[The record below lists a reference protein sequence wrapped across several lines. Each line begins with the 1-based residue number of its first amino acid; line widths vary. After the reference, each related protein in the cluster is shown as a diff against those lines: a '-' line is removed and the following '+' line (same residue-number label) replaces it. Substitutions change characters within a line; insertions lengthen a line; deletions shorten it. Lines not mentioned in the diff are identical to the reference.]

1 VSERT
6 LEGRQSDLGHDRQIA
21 RRSSVFTVTDAS
33 TLQSPIVSRESKQRV
48 KAQRREARKR
58 ADKTRRQLAD
68 HCAQWMYDAEDA
80 WFAKDFRR
88 ARQYFQRILHVR
100 PTYQA
105 ANERMAELFFI
116 DGLHA
121 EGLRHFDRL
130 VQPPEFPI
138 IDFRAAGACLI
149 TDRFDQGAEL
159 AKRFLRRTEDDGL
172 MDGLRAKARLIHAE
186 CQRLAKANRHLAR
199 QGDLLGH
206 RDERAASDHRQ
217 RDSRVPPTPAVQRE
231 SAPAAGHPA
240 PGRQVPPPSS
250 ATGPAAMSE
259 PPPASPPVSDLPP
272 FPNLDVTDIG
282 VEFTFDRSGFP
293 ETWTREDVAPAG
305 DIALRLRYAELRL
318 QKGFDE
324 LLSLG
329 AISNVEH
336 FGYQLDTVRRVLRDF
351 RGRVLLADEVGLGK
365 TIEACL
371 TLKEYWMRGLV
382 RKALILTPASLVG
395 QWMDELTER
404 FALTPVA
411 ADAQF
416 VRRDEE
422 FWMREPLV
430 VASLPLARQA
440 PHRDRLSRIE
450 YDLVIVDEAHALKN
464 RSSAGWQLVN
474 DLKKRFLLLLSA
486 TPVGNN
492 LTELYNLIQLLRPGL
507 LSSEAQ
513 FRREYGQMD
522 ALSQAGRRDRLREL
536 LREVMVRNTRAH
548 IDLKL
553 PKRIAATIVVRPE
566 SEEAHVLDALA
577 AVIRDRYATAT
588 AADRWRM
595 TTLQMQAG
603 SGPAALRFGLRDYA
617 GLSEVEPF
625 AAVVA
630 ALDRIGGGRSAKV
643 EALLNLTRR
652 SPEKTIVFTRFRATL
667 DELDAALTATGHRVS
682 VFHGGLSSAEKQ
694 RAIDAFQDDA
704 AILLSTEVGG
714 EGRNLQF
721 CRTVI
726 NYDLPWNPVTIEQ
739 RVGRVHRIGQTRDVY
754 IFNLCLADSL
764 EERIL
769 SILHDKINMFELV
782 AGEVEMI
789 LGHLGDD
796 QDFASLV
803 MDAWSSSRSGE
814 DARETFERLSAR
826 LAEAKSAYQKTSDL
840 DRALFSEDYE
850 I

>member
-1 VSERT
+1 VS
-6 LEGRQSDLGHDRQIA
+6 S
-21 RRSSVFTVTDAS
+21 
-33 TLQSPIVSRESKQRV
+33 ESKRRA

-58 ADKTRRQLAD
+58 SEKTRRQLAD

-80 WFAKDFRR
+80 WFAKDFPR
-88 ARQYFQRILHVR
+88 ARRCFERILHVR
-100 PTYQA
+100 PTHQA
-105 ANERMAELFFI
+105 ANERMAELLFI
-116 DGLHA
+116 DGLQA
-121 EGLRHFDRL
+121 EGLRHFERL
-130 VQPPEFPI
+130 VEPPEFPI
-138 IDFRAAGACLI
+138 IDFRAAAACLI
-149 TDRFDQGAEL
+149 TECFDRGASL
-159 AKRFLRRTEDDGL
+159 AQRFLRRTEDDGL
-172 MDGLRAKARLIHAE
+172 MDAPRAKARLIRAE
-186 CQRLAKANRHLAR
+186 CRRLAKTKRHLPR
-199 QGDLLGH
+199 QGDLLSRG
-206 RDERAASDHRQ
+206 DTRAAVHTRRQ
-217 RDSRVPPTPAVQRE
+217 DRPGPPIPRVSREPL
-231 SAPAAGHPA
+231 SAAAHPA
-240 PGRQVPPPSS
+240 LGR
-250 ATGPAAMSE
+250 PALPRSPVAAPVAMSE
-259 PPPASPPVSDLPP
+259 PLPAPPVLDLPP
-272 FPNLDVTDIG
+272 FPILDVADIG
-282 VEFTFDRSGFP
+282 VEFTFDQSGFP
-293 ETWTREDVAPAG
+293 EPWTPEEVAPAA
-305 DIALRLRYAELRL
+305 DVALRLRYAELRL

-371 TLKEYWMRGLV
+371 ALKEYWMRGLA

-395 QWMDELTER
+395 QWVDELTER
-404 FALTPVA
+404 FALTPVV
-411 ADAQF
+411 ADAQL

-440 PHRDRLSRIE
+440 AHRDRLSRIE
-450 YDLVIVDEAHALKN
+450 YDLVIVDEAHVLKN
-464 RSSAGWQLVN
+464 RASAGWQLVN

-507 LSSEAQ
+507 LRGEAQ
-513 FRREYGQMD
+513 FRREYGQIE
-522 ALSQAGRRDRLREL
+522 ALSQASRRDRLREL
-536 LREVMVRNTRAH
+536 LREVMIRNTRAH

-553 PKRIAATIVVRPE
+553 PRRIAATHIVRPAP
-566 SEEAHVLDALA
+566 EEANVLDALA
-577 AVIRDRYATAT
+577 AVIRDKYNAAT

-603 SGPAALRFGLRDYA
+603 SGPAALRFGLRDHA
-617 GLSEVEPF
+617 GQPDADPF
-625 AAVVA
+625 AAVAA
-630 ALDRIGGGRSAKV
+630 ALDRIGGRRSAKV
-643 EALLNLTRR
+643 AALLDLARR
-652 SPEKTIVFTRFRATL
+652 SPEKKIVFTRFRATL
-667 DELDAALTATGHRVS
+667 DELDAALTAAGHRVS
-682 VFHGGLSSAEKQ
+682 VFHGGLSWLDKQ
-694 RAIDAFQDDA
+694 RAVDAFEDDA

-739 RVGRVHRIGQTRDVY
+739 HVGRVHRIGQTRDVY
-754 IFNLCLADSL
+754 IFNFCLAGSV

-826 LAEAKSAYQKTSDL
+826 ILDAKSVYQTTTDL

>member
-1 VSERT
+1 VS
-6 LEGRQSDLGHDRQIA
+6 S
-21 RRSSVFTVTDAS
+21 
-33 TLQSPIVSRESKQRV
+33 ESKRRA

-58 ADKTRRQLAD
+58 SEKTRRQLAD

-80 WFAKDFRR
+80 WFAKDFPR
-88 ARQYFQRILHVR
+88 ARRCFERILHVR
-100 PTYQA
+100 PTHQA
-105 ANERMAELFFI
+105 ANERMAELLFI
-116 DGLHA
+116 DGLQA
-121 EGLRHFDRL
+121 EGLRHFERL
-130 VQPPEFPI
+130 VEPPEFPI
-138 IDFRAAGACLI
+138 IDFRAAAACLI
-149 TDRFDQGAEL
+149 TECFDRGASL
-159 AKRFLRRTEDDGL
+159 AQRFLRRTEDDGL
-172 MDGLRAKARLIHAE
+172 MDAPRAKARLIRAE
-186 CQRLAKANRHLAR
+186 CRRLAKTKRHLPR
-199 QGDLLGH
+199 QGDLLSRG
-206 RDERAASDHRQ
+206 DTRAAVHTRRQ
-217 RDSRVPPTPAVQRE
+217 DRPGPPIPRVSREPL
-231 SAPAAGHPA
+231 SAAAHPA
-240 PGRQVPPPSS
+240 LGR
-250 ATGPAAMSE
+250 PALPRSPVAAPVAMSE
-259 PPPASPPVSDLPP
+259 PLPAPPVLDLPP
-272 FPNLDVTDIG
+272 FPILDVADIG
-282 VEFTFDRSGFP
+282 VEFTFDQSGFP
-293 ETWTREDVAPAG
+293 EPWTPEEVAPAA
-305 DIALRLRYAELRL
+305 DVALRLRYAELRL

-371 TLKEYWMRGLV
+371 ALKEYWMRGLA

-395 QWMDELTER
+395 QWVDELTER
-404 FALTPVA
+404 FALTPVV
-411 ADAQF
+411 ADAQL

-440 PHRDRLSRIE
+440 AHRDRLSRIE
-450 YDLVIVDEAHALKN
+450 YDLVIVDEAHVLKN
-464 RSSAGWQLVN
+464 RASAGWQLVN

-507 LSSEAQ
+507 LRGEAQ
-513 FRREYGQMD
+513 FRREYGQIE
-522 ALSQAGRRDRLREL
+522 ALSQASRRDRLREL
-536 LREVMVRNTRAH
+536 LREVMIRNTRAH

-553 PKRIAATIVVRPE
+553 PKRIAATHIVRPAP
-566 SEEAHVLDALA
+566 EEANVLDALA
-577 AVIRDRYATAT
+577 AVIRDKYNAAT

-603 SGPAALRFGLRDYA
+603 SGPAALRFGLRDHA
-617 GLSEVEPF
+617 GQPDADPF
-625 AAVVA
+625 AAVAA
-630 ALDRIGGGRSAKV
+630 ALDRIGGRRSAKV
-643 EALLNLTRR
+643 AALLDLARR
-652 SPEKTIVFTRFRATL
+652 SPEKKIVFTRFRATL
-667 DELDAALTATGHRVS
+667 DELDAALTAAGHRVS
-682 VFHGGLSSAEKQ
+682 VFHGGLSWLDKQ
-694 RAIDAFQDDA
+694 RAVDAFEDDA

-739 RVGRVHRIGQTRDVY
+739 HVGRVHRIGQTRDVY
-754 IFNLCLADSL
+754 IFNFCLAGSV

-826 LAEAKSAYQKTSDL
+826 ILDAKSVYQTTTDL

>member
-1 VSERT
+1 
-6 LEGRQSDLGHDRQIA
+6 
-21 RRSSVFTVTDAS
+21 
-33 TLQSPIVSRESKQRV
+33 VSRESKQRA
-48 KAQRREARKR
+48 KAHRREARKR
-58 ADKTRRQLAD
+58 AEKTRRQLAD
-68 HCAQWMYDAEDA
+68 HCAQWMYEAEDA
-80 WFAKDFRR
+80 WFAKDFPR
-88 ARQYFQRILHVR
+88 ARQCFLRILHVR
-100 PTYQA
+100 PTHQA

-116 DGLHA
+116 DGLQA

-130 VQPPEFPI
+130 VQPPDFPI

-149 TDRFDQGAEL
+149 TGRFDQGAEL
-159 AKRFLRRTEDDGL
+159 ATRFLRRTEDDGRL
-172 MDGLRAKARLIHAE
+172 DGPPAKARLIRAE
-186 CQRLAKANRHLAR
+186 CLRLAKANRHLAR
-199 QGDLLGH
+199 QANLLKR
-206 RDERAASDHRQ
+206 RDERAAPDNRRTDRPVQ
-217 RDSRVPPTPAVQRE
+217 PTPGVQRG
-231 SAPAAGHPA
+231 SAPVAPSPA
-240 PGRQVPPPSS
+240 SDRRRPPPSR
-250 ATGPAAMSE
+250 ADPPAALSE
-259 PPPASPPVSDLPP
+259 PPPASPPVSYLPP
-272 FPNLDVTDIG
+272 FPSLSFTDID
-282 VEFTFDRSGFP
+282 VAFTFDRSGFP
-293 ETWTREDVAPAG
+293 EAWTRQDVAPAG

-371 TLKEYWMRGLV
+371 ALKEYWMRGLV

-411 ADAQF
+411 ADAQI
-416 VRRDEE
+416 VRRDET
-422 FWMREPLV
+422 FWAREPLV
-430 VASLPLARQA
+430 VASLPLARQIA
-440 PHRDRLSRIE
+440 HRDPLSRLE
-450 YDLVIVDEAHALKN
+450 YDLVIVDEAHTLKN
-464 RSSAGWQLVN
+464 RASASWQLVN

-513 FRREYGQMD
+513 FRREYGQIE

-548 IDLKL
+548 IDIKL
-553 PKRIAATIVVRPE
+553 PKRIAATIVVRPAP
-566 SEEAHVLDALA
+566 EEANVLDALA
-577 AVIRDRYATAT
+577 AVIRDSYPGAT

-595 TTLQMQAG
+595 TMWQMQAG
-603 SGPAALRFGLRDYA
+603 SGPAALRFGLRDHA
-617 GLSEVEPF
+617 RRTEAEPF
-625 AAVVA
+625 TAVLA
-630 ALDRIGGGRSAKV
+630 ALDRIGGRSAKV
-643 EALLNLTRR
+643 EALVDLTRR
-652 SPEKTIVFTRFRATL
+652 SQEKMIVFTRFRATL
-667 DELDAALTATGHRVS
+667 DELEAALTAAGLRVS

-694 RAIDAFQDDA
+694 RAIDAFEDDA

-721 CRTVI
+721 CRTVT

-739 RVGRVHRIGQTRDVY
+739 RVGRVHRIGQTQDVY
-754 IFNLCLADSL
+754 IFNLCLAGSV

-814 DARETFERLSAR
+814 DARETFERLSGR
-826 LAEAKSAYQKTSDL
+826 LLEAKSAYQKTSDL

>member
-1 VSERT
+1 MPAHT
-6 LEGRQSDLGHDRQIA
+6 IA
-21 RRSSVFTVTDAS
+21 T
-33 TLQSPIVSRESKQRV
+33 VSRELKRHI
-48 KAQRREARKR
+48 KAQRREGRKR
-58 ADKTRRQLAD
+58 AEKTRRQLAD

-80 WFAKDFRR
+80 WFAKDFPR
-88 ARQYFQRILHVR
+88 ARRCFQRILHVR
-100 PTYQA
+100 PTHQA

-116 DGLHA
+116 DGLQA

-130 VQPPEFPI
+130 VASPEFPI
-138 IDFRAAGACLI
+138 IDFRAAAACLI
-149 TDRFDQGAEL
+149 TDRFDQGAAL
-159 AKRFLRRTEDDGL
+159 AQRFLHRTEDDGL
-172 MDGLRAKARLIHAE
+172 MDDPRAKARLIHAE
-186 CQRLAKANRHLAR
+186 CRRLIKAMHHLAR
-199 QGDLLGH
+199 RTDLGT
-206 RDERAASDHRQ
+206 RGNRRAAVPNQRQ
-217 RDSRVPPTPAVQRE
+217 DRHGPPTPGVSRE
-231 SAPAAGHPA
+231 PAAAEAYPALGRRALRPVPVSTPAAIPKPLPA
-240 PGRQVPPPSS
+240 P
-250 ATGPAAMSE
+250 
-259 PPPASPPVSDLPP
+259 PVLDLPP
-272 FPNLDVTDIG
+272 FPILDVADIG
-282 VEFTFDRSGFP
+282 VEFTFDQSGFP
-293 ETWTREDVAPAG
+293 EAWTREEIAPAA
-305 DIALRLRYAELRL
+305 DVALRLRYAELRL

-329 AISNVEH
+329 AIGNVEH

-371 TLKEYWMRGLV
+371 TLKEYWMRGLA

-395 QWMDELTER
+395 QWVDELTER

-411 ADAQF
+411 ADAQL
-416 VRRDEE
+416 VRRDQE
-422 FWMREPLV
+422 FWTREPLV

-440 PHRDRLSRIE
+440 AHRDRLSRIE
-450 YDLVIVDEAHALKN
+450 YDLVIVDEAHVLKN
-464 RSSAGWQLVN
+464 RASAGWQLVN

-507 LSSEAQ
+507 LQGEAQ
-513 FRREYGQMD
+513 FRREYGQIE

-553 PKRIAATIVVRPE
+553 PKRIAATHIVRPVP
-566 SEEAHVLDALA
+566 EEAHVLDALA
-577 AVIRDRYATAT
+577 AVIRDRYNAAT

-595 TTLQMQAG
+595 TLLQMQAG
-603 SGPAALRFGLRDYA
+603 SGPAALRAGLRDQA
-617 GLSEVEPF
+617 GQTHSGPL
-625 AAVVA
+625 AAVAA
-630 ALDRIGGGRSAKV
+630 ALERIGGDRSAKV
-643 EALLNLTRR
+643 EALLDLVRR
-652 SPEKTIVFTRFRATL
+652 SSEKKIVFTRFRATL
-667 DELDAALTATGHRVS
+667 DELDAALSAAGRRVR
-682 VFHGGLSSAEKQ
+682 VFHGGLSSADKQ

-704 AILLSTEVGG
+704 EILLSTEIGG

-726 NYDLPWNPVTIEQ
+726 NYDLPWNPATIEQ

-754 IFNLCLADSL
+754 IFNLCLAGSV

-789 LGHLGDD
+789 LGHLGDEE
-796 QDFASLV
+796 DFASLV
-803 MDAWSSSRSGE
+803 MDAWSSSRSDE
-814 DARETFERLSAR
+814 DARETFDRLTAQ
-826 LAEAKSAYQKTSDL
+826 LLDAKAAYQKTADL

>member
-1 VSERT
+1 
-6 LEGRQSDLGHDRQIA
+6 
-21 RRSSVFTVTDAS
+21 
-33 TLQSPIVSRESKQRV
+33 
-48 KAQRREARKR
+48 
-58 ADKTRRQLAD
+58 
-68 HCAQWMYDAEDA
+68 MYDAEDA
-80 WFAKDFRR
+80 WFAKDFPR
-88 ARQYFQRILHVR
+88 ARRCFQRILHVR
-100 PTYQA
+100 PTHQA

-116 DGLHA
+116 DGLQA

-130 VQPPEFPI
+130 VDPPEFPI
-138 IDFRAAGACLI
+138 IDFRAAAACLI
-149 TDRFDQGAEL
+149 TERFDQGAAL
-159 AKRFLRRTEDDGL
+159 AQRFLRRTEDDGL
-172 MDGLRAKARLIHAE
+172 MDDPRAKARLIQAE
-186 CQRLAKANRHLAR
+186 CRRLAKTKRHLAR
-199 QGDLLGH
+199 QGDLLTRGD
-206 RDERAASDHRQ
+206 RRAAVHTREPVSAAAHPALGR
-217 RDSRVPPTPAVQRE
+217 RALPPSPVA
-231 SAPAAGHPA
+231 APAAIPEALPA
-240 PGRQVPPPSS
+240 P
-250 ATGPAAMSE
+250 
-259 PPPASPPVSDLPP
+259 PVLDLPP
-272 FPNLDVTDIG
+272 FPSLDVGDIA
-282 VEFTFDRSGFP
+282 VEFTFDQSGFP
-293 ETWTREDVAPAG
+293 EVWTHGDVAPAA
-305 DIALRLRYAELRL
+305 DVALRLRYAELRL

-329 AISNVEH
+329 AINDVEH

-371 TLKEYWMRGLV
+371 TLKEYWMRGLA

-395 QWMDELTER
+395 QWVDELTER

-411 ADAQF
+411 ADAQLL
-416 VRRDEE
+416 RRDEE
-422 FWMREPLV
+422 FWTREPLV

-440 PHRDRLSRIE
+440 GHRDRLSRIE

-464 RSSAGWQLVN
+464 RASAGWQLVN
-474 DLKKRFLLLLSA
+474 ELKKRFLLLLSA

-507 LSSEAQ
+507 LQGEAQ
-513 FRREYGQMD
+513 FRREYGQIE

-553 PKRIAATIVVRPE
+553 PKRLAATHIVRPAP
-566 SEEAHVLDALA
+566 EEVHVLDALA
-577 AVIRDRYATAT
+577 AVIRDRYNTAT

-595 TTLQMQAG
+595 TLLQMQAG
-603 SGPAALRFGLRDYA
+603 SGPAALRAGLRDHA
-617 GLSEVEPF
+617 GRTDSGPF

-630 ALDRIGGGRSAKV
+630 ALDRIGGARSAKV
-643 EALLNLTRR
+643 EALLDLAHR
-652 SPEKTIVFTRFRATL
+652 SPEKKIVFTRFRATL
-667 DELDAALTATGHRVS
+667 DELDAALSAAGRRVS
-682 VFHGGLSSAEKQ
+682 VFHGGLSSVDKQ

-704 AILLSTEVGG
+704 EILLSTEIGG

-726 NYDLPWNPVTIEQ
+726 NYDLPWNPATIEQ

-754 IFNLCLADSL
+754 IFNLCLAGSV

-789 LGHLGDD
+789 LGHLGDE

-803 MDAWSSSRSGE
+803 MDAWSSSRSDD
-814 DARETFERLSAR
+814 DARETFERLSAQ
-826 LAEAKSAYQKTSDL
+826 LLDAKSAYQNASDL

>member
-1 VSERT
+1 M
-6 LEGRQSDLGHDRQIA
+6 
-21 RRSSVFTVTDAS
+21 
-33 TLQSPIVSRESKQRV
+33 SRESKRHI

-58 ADKTRRQLAD
+58 AEKTRRQLAD

-80 WFAKDFRR
+80 WFAQDFPR
-88 ARQYFQRILHVR
+88 ARRCFQRILHLR
-100 PTYQA
+100 PTHQA
-105 ANERMAELFFI
+105 ANERMAELLFI
-116 DGLHA
+116 DGLQA
-121 EGLRHFDRL
+121 EGLQHFDRL
-130 VQPPEFPI
+130 VEPPEFPI
-138 IDFRAAGACLI
+138 LDFRAAAACLI
-149 TDRFDQGAEL
+149 TERFERGAAL
-159 AKRFLRRTEDDGL
+159 AQRFLQRTEDDGP
-172 MDGLRAKARLIHAE
+172 MDAPRAKARLIQAE
-186 CQRLAKANRHLAR
+186 CRRLIKAQLRLAR
-199 QGDLLGH
+199 QADLLTPGGK
-206 RDERAASDHRQ
+206 RAAVHTRRQ
-217 RDSRVPPTPAVQRE
+217 DRPGPPMPGISREPVSAAAYPALGRRALPPSPVA
-231 SAPAAGHPA
+231 APAAMPEALPA
-240 PGRQVPPPSS
+240 P
-250 ATGPAAMSE
+250 
-259 PPPASPPVSDLPP
+259 PVLDLAP
-272 FPNLDVTDIG
+272 FPSLDVGDIAI
-282 VEFTFDRSGFP
+282 EFTFDQSGFP
-293 ETWTREDVAPAG
+293 EVWANGDVAPAA
-305 DIALRLRYAELRL
+305 DVALRLRYAELRL

-329 AISNVEH
+329 AINNVEH

-371 TLKEYWMRGLV
+371 TLKEYWMRGLA

-395 QWMDELTER
+395 QWVDELTER

-411 ADAQF
+411 ADAQL
-416 VRRDEE
+416 VRDEE
-422 FWMREPLV
+422 FWRREPLV

-440 PHRDRLSRIE
+440 GHRDRLSRIE

-464 RSSAGWQLVN
+464 RASAGWQLVN

-486 TPVGNN
+486 TPVGND

-507 LSSEAQ
+507 LQGEAQ
-513 FRREYGQMD
+513 FRRKYGQIE

-553 PKRIAATIVVRPE
+553 PKRIAATHIVRPAP
-566 SEEAHVLDALA
+566 EEVHVLDSLA
-577 AVIRDRYATAT
+577 AVIRDRYNTAT

-595 TTLQMQAG
+595 TLLQMQAG
-603 SGPAALRFGLRDYA
+603 SGPAALRAGLRDHA
-617 GLSEVEPF
+617 GRTDSGPF
-625 AAVVA
+625 AAVAA
-630 ALDRIGGGRSAKV
+630 ALDRIGGARSAKV
-643 EALLNLTRR
+643 EALLDLARR
-652 SPEKTIVFTRFRATL
+652 SPEKKIVFTRFRATL
-667 DELDAALTATGHRVS
+667 DELDAALSAAGRCVS
-682 VFHGGLSSAEKQ
+682 VFHGGLSSVDKQ
-694 RAIDAFQDDA
+694 RAIDAFEGEA
-704 AILLSTEVGG
+704 EILLSTEVGG

-726 NYDLPWNPVTIEQ
+726 NYDLPWNPATIEQ

-754 IFNLCLADSL
+754 IFNLCLAGSV

-789 LGHLGDD
+789 LGHLGDE

-803 MDAWSSSRSGE
+803 MDAWSSSRSDD

-826 LAEAKSAYQKTSDL
+826 LLDAKSAYQNASGL

>member
-1 VSERT
+1 M
-6 LEGRQSDLGHDRQIA
+6 
-21 RRSSVFTVTDAS
+21 
-33 TLQSPIVSRESKQRV
+33 SRESKRRL

-58 ADKTRRQLAD
+58 AEKTRRQLAD

-80 WFAKDFRR
+80 WLANDVPRVRR
-88 ARQYFQRILHVR
+88 WLQRILHVR
-100 PTYQA
+100 PTHQA

-116 DGLHA
+116 DGLQA

-130 VQPPEFPI
+130 VEPPEFPI
-138 IDFRAAGACLI
+138 IDFRAAAACLI
-149 TDRFDQGAEL
+149 TERFDQGAKL
-159 AKRFLRRTEDDGL
+159 ARRFLQRTEDDGL
-172 MDGLRAKARLIHAE
+172 MDDPRAKARLIHAE
-186 CQRLAKANRHLAR
+186 CRRLTKATRHLASR
-199 QGDLLGH
+199 ADQLMPGD
-206 RDERAASDHRQ
+206 RRAAVHDR
-217 RDSRVPPTPAVQRE
+217 RPDRRGPPLPGVSREPVVASAHSALGRRAVPPSPVASTTAMPD
-231 SAPAAGHPA
+231 PLPA
-240 PGRQVPPPSS
+240 PLVL
-250 ATGPAAMSE
+250 
-259 PPPASPPVSDLPP
+259 DLPP
-272 FPNLDVTDIG
+272 FPSLDVADSY
-282 VEFTFDRSGFP
+282 VEFAFDRSGFP
-293 ETWTREDVAPAG
+293 EVWSHVDIAPAA
-305 DIALRLRYAELRL
+305 DVALRLRYAELRL

-329 AISNVEH
+329 AINDVEH

-371 TLKEYWMRGLV
+371 TLKEYWMRGLA

-395 QWMDELTER
+395 QWVDELTGR

-411 ADAQF
+411 ADAQL
-416 VRRDEE
+416 VRGDEE
-422 FWMREPLV
+422 FWTREPLV

-440 PHRDRLSRIE
+440 GHRDRLSRIE
-450 YDLVIVDEAHALKN
+450 YDLVIVDEAHVLKN
-464 RSSAGWQLVN
+464 RASVGWQLVN

-486 TPVGNN
+486 TPVGND

-507 LSSEAQ
+507 LQGEAQ
-513 FRREYGQMD
+513 FRREYGQIE
-522 ALSQAGRRDRLREL
+522 ALSQADRRDRLREL

-553 PKRIAATIVVRPE
+553 PKRIAATHIVRPAP
-566 SEEAHVLDALA
+566 EEVHVLDALA
-577 AVIRDRYATAT
+577 AVIRDRYNTAT

-595 TTLQMQAG
+595 TLLQMQAG
-603 SGPAALRFGLRDYA
+603 SGPAALRAGLRDHA
-617 GLSEVEPF
+617 GQTDGGRF
-625 AAVVA
+625 AAVAA
-630 ALDRIGGGRSAKV
+630 ALDRIGGARSAKV
-643 EALLNLTRR
+643 EALLDLARR
-652 SPEKTIVFTRFRATL
+652 SPEKKIVFTRFRATL
-667 DELDAALTATGHRVS
+667 DELDAALSAAGRRVS
-682 VFHGGLSSAEKQ
+682 VFHGGLSSVGKQ

-704 AILLSTEVGG
+704 EILLSTEIGG

-726 NYDLPWNPVTIEQ
+726 NYDLPWNPATIEQ

-754 IFNLCLADSL
+754 IFNLCLAGSV

-769 SILHDKINMFELV
+769 SILHDKINLFELV
-782 AGEVEMI
+782 AGEIEMI
-789 LGHLGDD
+789 LGHLGDE

-803 MDAWSSSRSGE
+803 MDAWSSSRSDD

-826 LAEAKSAYQKTSDL
+826 LLDAKAAYQNASDL

>member
-1 VSERT
+1 
-6 LEGRQSDLGHDRQIA
+6 LL
-21 RRSSVFTVTDAS
+21 
-33 TLQSPIVSRESKQRV
+33 IVSRESKRHI
-48 KAQRREARKR
+48 KAQRRETRKR
-58 ADKTRRQLAD
+58 AEKTRRQLAD

-80 WFAKDFRR
+80 WFAKDFPR
-88 ARQYFQRILHVR
+88 ARRCFQRILHVR
-100 PTYQA
+100 PTHQA
-105 ANERMAELFFI
+105 ANEHMAELLFI
-116 DGLHA
+116 DGLQA

-130 VQPPEFPI
+130 VTPPEFPI
-138 IDFRAAGACLI
+138 IDFRAAAACLI
-149 TDRFDQGAEL
+149 TERFDQGAKL
-159 AKRFLRRTEDDGL
+159 AKRFLQRTEDDGL
-172 MDGLRAKARLIHAE
+172 MDDPRAKARLIHAE
-186 CQRLAKANRHLAR
+186 CRRLTKAKRHLAR
-199 QGDLLGH
+199 QANVLTRGDK
-206 RDERAASDHRQ
+206 RAAVDNRRQ
-217 RDSRVPPTPAVQRE
+217 DRPGPPIPGVSREPVAAAVHPALGRRALPPSPVA
-231 SAPAAGHPA
+231 APAAMPEPLPA
-240 PGRQVPPPSS
+240 P
-250 ATGPAAMSE
+250 
-259 PPPASPPVSDLPP
+259 PVLDLPP
-272 FPNLDVTDIG
+272 FPILDVADLG
-282 VEFTFDRSGFP
+282 VEFTFDQSGFP
-293 ETWTREDVAPAG
+293 EAWTHEEVAPAA
-305 DIALRLRYAELRL
+305 DVALRLRYAELRL

-371 TLKEYWMRGLV
+371 ALKEYWMRGLA

-395 QWMDELTER
+395 QWVDELTER

-411 ADAQF
+411 ADAQL

-422 FWMREPLV
+422 FWTREPLV

-440 PHRDRLSRIE
+440 AHRDRLSRIE
-450 YDLVIVDEAHALKN
+450 YDLVIVDEAHVLKN
-464 RSSAGWQLVN
+464 RASAGWQLVN

-507 LSSEAQ
+507 LQGEAQ
-513 FRREYGQMD
+513 FRREYGQIE

-553 PKRIAATIVVRPE
+553 PKRIAATHIVRPAP
-566 SEEAHVLDALA
+566 EEANVLDALA
-577 AVIRDRYATAT
+577 AVIRDQYNAAT

-603 SGPAALRFGLRDYA
+603 SGPAALRFGLRDHA
-617 GLSEVEPF
+617 GQPDADPF
-625 AAVVA
+625 AAVAA
-630 ALDRIGGGRSAKV
+630 ALDRIGGRRSAKV
-643 EALLNLTRR
+643 EALLDLARR
-652 SPEKTIVFTRFRATL
+652 SPEKKIVFTRFRATL
-667 DELDAALTATGHRVS
+667 DELDAALTAAGHRVS
-682 VFHGGLSSAEKQ
+682 VFHGGLSSVDKQ
-694 RAIDAFQDDA
+694 RAIDAFEDDA

-754 IFNLCLADSL
+754 IFNLCLAGSV

-814 DARETFERLSAR
+814 DARGTFERLSAR
-826 LAEAKSAYQKTSDL
+826 ILDAKSAYQTTTDL

>member
-1 VSERT
+1 M
-6 LEGRQSDLGHDRQIA
+6 
-21 RRSSVFTVTDAS
+21 SS
-33 TLQSPIVSRESKQRV
+33 ESKRRA

-58 ADKTRRQLAD
+58 TEKTRRQLAD

-80 WFAKDFRR
+80 WIAKDFPR
-88 ARQYFQRILHVR
+88 ARRCFQRILHVR
-100 PTYQA
+100 PTHQA
-105 ANERMAELFFI
+105 ANERMAELLFI
-116 DGLHA
+116 DSLQA

-130 VQPPEFPI
+130 VDPPEYPI
-138 IDFRAAGACLI
+138 IDFRAAVACLI
-149 TDRFDQGAEL
+149 TERFDQGAAL
-159 AKRFLRRTEDDGL
+159 AQRFLRRTEDDGR
-172 MDGLRAKARLIHAE
+172 MNDPRARARFIHAE
-186 CQRLAKANRHLAR
+186 CRRLAKGKRRLAR
-199 QGDLLGH
+199 QADLLTRGDKRGATH
-206 RDERAASDHRQ
+206 NLGQDRAGQPTSGVSGEPVA
-217 RDSRVPPTPAVQRE
+217 PAMPEPLPTPLVL
-231 SAPAAGHPA
+231 
-240 PGRQVPPPSS
+240 
-250 ATGPAAMSE
+250 
-259 PPPASPPVSDLPP
+259 DLPP
-272 FPNLDVTDIG
+272 FPSLDVADISM
-282 VEFTFDRSGFP
+282 EFTFDRSEFP
-293 ETWTREDVAPAG
+293 EEWTHRDVVPAA
-305 DIALRLRYAELRL
+305 DVALRLRYAELRL

-329 AISNVEH
+329 AINNVEH

-371 TLKEYWMRGLV
+371 TLKEYWMRGLA
-382 RKALILTPASLVG
+382 RKALILTPSSLVG
-395 QWMDELTER
+395 QWVDELTER

-411 ADAQF
+411 ADAQL

-422 FWMREPLV
+422 FWTREPLV

-440 PHRDRLSRIE
+440 AHRDRLSRIE
-450 YDLVIVDEAHALKN
+450 YDLVIVDEAHVLKN
-464 RSSAGWQLVN
+464 RASAGWQLVN

-507 LSSEAQ
+507 LQGEAQ
-513 FRREYGQMD
+513 FRREYGQIE

-553 PKRIAATIVVRPE
+553 PKRIAATHIVRPAP
-566 SEEAHVLDALA
+566 EEANVLDALA
-577 AVIRDRYATAT
+577 AVIRDKYNAAT

-595 TTLQMQAG
+595 TTLQIQAG
-603 SGPAALRFGLRDYA
+603 SGPAALRFGLRDHTGQPEA
-617 GLSEVEPF
+617 DPF
-625 AAVVA
+625 AAVAA
-630 ALDRIGGGRSAKV
+630 ALDRVGGRSAKV
-643 EALLNLTRR
+643 EALLDLVRR
-652 SPEKTIVFTRFRATL
+652 SPEKKIVFTRFRATL
-667 DELDAALTATGHRVS
+667 EELDAALTAAGHRVS
-682 VFHGGLSSAEKQ
+682 VFHGGLSSVEKQ
-694 RAIDAFQDDA
+694 RAIDAFEDDA

-754 IFNLCLADSL
+754 IFNLCLAGSV

-803 MDAWSSSRSGE
+803 MDAWSSSCSEE
-814 DARETFERLSAR
+814 DEREAFERLSAR
-826 LAEAKSAYQKTSDL
+826 ILDARSVYQTTTDL

>member
-1 VSERT
+1 VS
-6 LEGRQSDLGHDRQIA
+6 S
-21 RRSSVFTVTDAS
+21 
-33 TLQSPIVSRESKQRV
+33 ESKRRA

-58 ADKTRRQLAD
+58 SEKTRRQLAD

-80 WFAKDFRR
+80 WFAKDFPR
-88 ARQYFQRILHVR
+88 ARRCFERILHVR
-100 PTYQA
+100 PTHQA
-105 ANERMAELFFI
+105 ANERMAELLFI
-116 DGLHA
+116 DGLQA
-121 EGLRHFDRL
+121 EGLRHFERL
-130 VQPPEFPI
+130 VEPPEFPI
-138 IDFRAAGACLI
+138 IDFRAAAACLI
-149 TDRFDQGAEL
+149 TERFDRGASL
-159 AKRFLRRTEDDGL
+159 SQRFLRRTEDDGL
-172 MDGLRAKARLIHAE
+172 MDAPRAKARLIRAE
-186 CQRLAKANRHLAR
+186 CRRLARTKRHLTR
-199 QGDLLGH
+199 QGDLLSRG
-206 RDERAASDHRQ
+206 DTRAAVHTRRQ
-217 RDSRVPPTPAVQRE
+217 DRPGPPIPRVSREPL
-231 SAPAAGHPA
+231 SAAAHPA
-240 PGRQVPPPSS
+240 LGR
-250 ATGPAAMSE
+250 PALPRSPVAAPVAMSE
-259 PPPASPPVSDLPP
+259 PLPAPPVLDLPP
-272 FPNLDVTDIG
+272 FPILDVADIG
-282 VEFTFDRSGFP
+282 VEFTFDQSGFP
-293 ETWTREDVAPAG
+293 EPWTPEEVAPAA
-305 DIALRLRYAELRL
+305 DVALRLRYAELRL

-371 TLKEYWMRGLV
+371 ALKEYWMRGLA

-395 QWMDELTER
+395 QWVDELTER
-404 FALTPVA
+404 FALTPVV
-411 ADAQF
+411 ADAQL

-440 PHRDRLSRIE
+440 AHRDRLSRIE
-450 YDLVIVDEAHALKN
+450 YDLVIVDEAHVLKN
-464 RSSAGWQLVN
+464 RASAGWQLVN

-507 LSSEAQ
+507 LRGEAQ
-513 FRREYGQMD
+513 FRREYGQIE
-522 ALSQAGRRDRLREL
+522 ALSQASRRDRLREL
-536 LREVMVRNTRAH
+536 LREVMIRNTRAH

-553 PKRIAATIVVRPE
+553 PRRIAATHIVRPAP
-566 SEEAHVLDALA
+566 EEANVLDALA
-577 AVIRDRYATAT
+577 AVIRDKYNAAT

-603 SGPAALRFGLRDYA
+603 SGPAALRFGLRDHA
-617 GLSEVEPF
+617 GQPDADPF
-625 AAVVA
+625 AAVAA
-630 ALDRIGGGRSAKV
+630 ALDRIGGRRSAKV
-643 EALLNLTRR
+643 AALLDLARR
-652 SPEKTIVFTRFRATL
+652 SPEKKIVFTRFRATL
-667 DELDAALTATGHRVS
+667 DELDAALTAAGHRVS
-682 VFHGGLSSAEKQ
+682 VFHGGLSSLDKQ
-694 RAIDAFQDDA
+694 RAVDAFEDDA

-739 RVGRVHRIGQTRDVY
+739 HVGRVHRIGQTRDVY
-754 IFNLCLADSL
+754 IFNFCLAGSV

-826 LAEAKSAYQKTSDL
+826 ILDAKSVYQTTTDL

>member
-1 VSERT
+1 M
-6 LEGRQSDLGHDRQIA
+6 
-21 RRSSVFTVTDAS
+21 
-33 TLQSPIVSRESKQRV
+33 SRESKQRA

-58 ADKTRRQLAD
+58 AEKTRRQLAD
-68 HCAQWMYDAEDA
+68 HCAQWMDDAEDA
-80 WFAKDFRR
+80 WFAKDFAR
-88 ARQYFQRILHVR
+88 ARQCFQRILRVR
-100 PTYQA
+100 PTHQA
-105 ANERMAELFFI
+105 ANERMAELLFI

-149 TDRFDQGAEL
+149 TDRFDQGADL

-172 MDGLRAKARLIHAE
+172 MDGPRAKARLIRAE
-186 CQRLAKANRHLAR
+186 CLRLAKANRHLAR
-199 QGDLLGH
+199 QAGLLT
-206 RDERAASDHRQ
+206 RPDERAAPGGR
-217 RDSRVPPTPAVQRE
+217 RMASRVQPTPPVPRAPAPVTLWPSSDPFLPLSSRAE
-231 SAPAAGHPA
+231 APAAKA
-240 PGRQVPPPSS
+240 
-250 ATGPAAMSE
+250 E
-259 PPPASPPVSDLPP
+259 PVAASPPLPDLPP
-272 FPNLDVTDIG
+272 FPNLDFAGIDL
-282 VEFTFDRSGFP
+282 EFTFDRSGFP
-293 ETWTREDVAPAG
+293 ESWTPEGVAPAH
-305 DIALRLRYAELRL
+305 DVALRLRYAELRL

-329 AISNVEH
+329 AIRNVEH
-336 FGYQLDTVRRVLRDF
+336 FGYQLDTVRRVVRDF

-371 TLKEYWMRGLV
+371 TLKEYWMRGLA
-382 RKALILTPASLVG
+382 RKALILTPSSLVG
-395 QWMDELTER
+395 QWVGELTER

-411 ADAQF
+411 ADAQL
-416 VRRDEE
+416 VRQDEE
-422 FWMREPLV
+422 FWAREPLV
-430 VASLPLARQA
+430 VASLPLARQ
-440 PHRDRLSRIE
+440 PTHRDRLSRIE
-450 YDLVIVDEAHALKN
+450 SDLVIVDEAHALKN
-464 RSSAGWQLVN
+464 RASAGWQLVN

-507 LSSEAQ
+507 LSSEGQ
-513 FRREYGQMD
+513 FRREYGQME
-522 ALSQAGRRDRLREL
+522 ALTQAGRRDRLREL

-553 PKRIAATIVVRPE
+553 PKRIAATIVVRPAP
-566 SEEAHVLDALA
+566 EEADVLDALA
-577 AVIRDRYATAT
+577 AVIRDRYTTAT

-603 SGPAALRFGLRDYA
+603 SGPAALRFGLRDHSGQTEA
-617 GLSEVEPF
+617 EPF

-643 EALLNLTRR
+643 EALLDLTRR

-667 DELDAALTATGHRVS
+667 DELDAALTAAGRRVS
-682 VFHGGLSSAEKQ
+682 MFHGGLSSAEKQ
-694 RAIDAFQDDA
+694 RAIDAFEDDA

-739 RVGRVHRIGQTRDVY
+739 RVGRVHRIGQTQDVY
-754 IFNLCLADSL
+754 IFNLCLAGSV

-814 DARETFERLSAR
+814 DARETFEQLSAR
-826 LAEAKSAYQKTSDL
+826 LLEAQSEYQRTSDL

>member
-1 VSERT
+1 VS
-6 LEGRQSDLGHDRQIA
+6 S
-21 RRSSVFTVTDAS
+21 
-33 TLQSPIVSRESKQRV
+33 ESKRRA

-58 ADKTRRQLAD
+58 AEKTRRQLAD
-68 HCAQWMYDAEDA
+68 HCAQWMYEAEDA
-80 WFAKDFRR
+80 WFAKDFPR
-88 ARQYFQRILHVR
+88 ARRCFQRILHVR
-100 PTYQA
+100 PTHQA

-116 DGLHA
+116 DGLQA

-130 VQPPEFPI
+130 VEPPEFPI
-138 IDFRAAGACLI
+138 IDFRAAAACLI
-149 TDRFDQGAEL
+149 TERFDQGAEL
-159 AKRFLRRTEDDGL
+159 AQRFLRRTADDGR
-172 MDGLRAKARLIHAE
+172 MDDPRAKARLIHAE
-186 CQRLAKANRHLAR
+186 CRRLATAKRRLAR
-199 QGDLLGH
+199 QTDLPTRGDK
-206 RDERAASDHRQ
+206 RAAVHNRRQ
-217 RDSRVPPTPAVQRE
+217 DRPAPSIPGVSREPAAAAAHAAGGGRALLPSPAAPGTMPE
-231 SAPAAGHPA
+231 PLAAAPAL
-240 PGRQVPPPSS
+240 
-250 ATGPAAMSE
+250 
-259 PPPASPPVSDLPP
+259 DLPP
-272 FPNLDVTDIG
+272 FPSLDVANIC
-282 VEFTFDRSGFP
+282 VEFTFDQSGFP
-293 ETWTREDVAPAG
+293 EVWAHENVAPAA
-305 DIALRLRYAELRL
+305 DVALRLRYAELRL

-329 AISNVEH
+329 AISDIEH

-371 TLKEYWMRGLV
+371 TLKEYWMRGLA
-382 RKALILTPASLVG
+382 RKVLILTPASLVG
-395 QWMDELTER
+395 QWVGELTER

-411 ADAQF
+411 ADAQL
-416 VRRDEE
+416 VRQDEE
-422 FWMREPLV
+422 FWTREPLV

-440 PHRDRLSRIE
+440 GHRGRLSRIE

-464 RSSAGWQLVN
+464 RASAGWQLVN

-486 TPVGNN
+486 TPVGND

-507 LSSEAQ
+507 LQGEAR
-513 FRREYGQMD
+513 FRREYGQIE

-553 PKRIAATIVVRPE
+553 PKRLAATHVVRPTP
-566 SEEAHVLDALA
+566 EEVHVLDALA
-577 AVIRDRYATAT
+577 AVIRDRYQTAT
-588 AADRWRM
+588 AAERWRM
-595 TTLQMQAG
+595 TLLQMQAG
-603 SGPAALRFGLRDYA
+603 SGPAALRAGLRDHA
-617 GLSEVEPF
+617 RQTDSGPF
-625 AAVVA
+625 AAVAA
-630 ALDRIGGGRSAKV
+630 ALDRIGPARSAKV
-643 EALLNLTRR
+643 EALLDLARR
-652 SPEKTIVFTRFRATL
+652 SPEKKIVFTRFRATL
-667 DELDAALTATGHRVS
+667 DELDAALSAAGRRVS
-682 VFHGGLSSAEKQ
+682 VFHGGLSAVDKQ

-704 AILLSTEVGG
+704 EILLSTEIGG

-726 NYDLPWNPVTIEQ
+726 NYDLPWNPATIEQ

-754 IFNLCLADSL
+754 IFNLCLAGSV

-789 LGHLGDD
+789 LGHLGDE

-803 MDAWSSSRSGE
+803 MDAWSSSRSDD

-826 LAEAKSAYQKTSDL
+826 LLDAKSAYQNASDL

-850 I
+850 V